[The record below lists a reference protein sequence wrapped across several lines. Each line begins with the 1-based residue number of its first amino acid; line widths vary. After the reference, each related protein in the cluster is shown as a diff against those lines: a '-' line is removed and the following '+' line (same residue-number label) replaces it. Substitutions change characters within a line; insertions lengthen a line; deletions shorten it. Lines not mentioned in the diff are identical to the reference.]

1 MASRAANFRSTCDSD
16 RALPE
21 CSTQAFPAGTPQVGQ
36 RTEDICF
43 AVSSLFFILSECD
56 YTHSRES
63 VDLLTSPVLAL
74 SYAQK
79 QYGGRRNVRLTYGK
93 IGGHIDRTD
102 TASRTLWREP
112 FVQRFLFVLIVA
124 PATSSFLLTLHTD
137 FQFLAQHG
145 GALVPRDNRQTAASR
160 HL

>member
-102 TASRTLWREP
+102 TASRTSWREP
-112 FVQRFLFVLIVA
+112 FVQRFLFVLIDEFVYCGTA
-124 PATSSFLLTLHTD
+124 GNAALQFSCLLI
-137 FQFLAQHG
+137 
-145 GALVPRDNRQTAASR
+145 GALSSNEAAQSVCPVLHR
-160 HL
+160 